1 LPTGFRHVKI
11 FIDLVTPQPGSAAA
25 SGTIDDMA
33 SKSRTSA
40 LKQKLEASKRLREKR
55 KAERAALKRQ
65 RRYGRSEGPPIAS
78 QEELEDL
85 GLLAPHPGRKPK
97 LFGFEEEQVNLE
109 EALNL
114 EDFGGAGDLGD
125 LEDQDFR

>member
-1 LPTGFRHVKI
+1 MKLVLADGISTRQ
-11 FIDLVTPQPGSAAA
+11 DLVDPVAPRPGSAAA
-25 SGTIDDMA
+25 SRTIDDMA
-33 SKSRTSA
+33 PKSRTST
-40 LKQKLEASKRLREKR
+40 LKQQLEASKRLREKR

-85 GLLAPHPGRKPK
+85 GLLVPHPGRKPK
-97 LFGFEEEQVNLE
+97 LFGFEEEVDLE

-114 EDFGGAGDLGD
+114 GDLDGAAD
-125 LEDQDFR
+125 LDA